1 VNSVKAVKSEFSHN
15 QVHNFGVKKMTN
27 VNSVEVNL
35 SEMNKQNSVL
45 NSAGD
50 DSMSKKIYECRLRL
64 DDEMHNQIVSILEKF
79 EKSGMS
85 QIETISFLFEVG
97 MSRHINSYESELK
110 DRDHKRYEVKGLCE
124 TDAYRK
130 DKIYVNFVR
139 KFNDSTVVKEL
150 FGVYLDGRV
159 LEKMKNFTKLVAEIL
174 NVDNETII
182 ERVLDFGII
191 ALLRTENA
199 SEMVVSYEKQLEFRK
214 YY

>member
-1 VNSVKAVKSEFSHN
+1 MCNL
-15 QVHNFGVKKMTN
+15 GVKKMTALN
-27 VNSVEVNL
+27 VVEVNG
-35 SEMNKQNSVL
+35 SEMVNKYNIL
-45 NSAGD
+45 NSDGD

-64 DDEMHNQIVSILEKF
+64 DDEMHNQIVSILDKF